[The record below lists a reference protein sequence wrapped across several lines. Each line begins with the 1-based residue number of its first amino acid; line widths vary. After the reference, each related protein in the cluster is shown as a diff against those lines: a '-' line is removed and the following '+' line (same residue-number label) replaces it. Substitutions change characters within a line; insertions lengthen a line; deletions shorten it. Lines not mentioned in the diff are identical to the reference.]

1 MGKKTPVPA
10 PEVPSGFRV
19 SGTACGIK
27 SDQESL
33 DLTLIVSDQPCT
45 AVGVFTQNQVVAA
58 PVQLSRT
65 RVPAEAV
72 RGVVIN
78 SGNANACTGKRGWD
92 DAEQMSQWMAG
103 HLGCESRHVLVCSTG
118 VIGSFL
124 PMEKLNQGIDQAWN
138 QLGSGPLEME
148 RAARGIMTTD
158 TIPKWSERTVGDRKQ
173 NFQVVGIAKG
183 AAMIAPDM
191 ATMLA
196 IIMTDVPLDQ
206 GVADILLRE
215 AVEESFN
222 CITVDGHMSTNDTVL
237 LLSRQGHPQNQ
248 ESSLDSIR
256 TAITEV
262 CQELARAI
270 VADAEGGEH
279 CITID
284 VEGAENRASARKIA
298 SSVANSPLVKTAI
311 HGADPNWGRIVSAA
325 GYAGVE
331 FEEKDLTLWLNGT
344 MIYKEGIPLTID
356 ESSLSRKLQS
366 EFDVSIRLS
375 LGDGD
380 GTARLWTC
388 DLTAE
393 YVRLNADYRT

>member
-1 MGKKTPVPA
+1 MGKKSSVPA
-10 PEVPSGFRV
+10 PAVPSGFQV

-27 SDQESL
+27 SDPETL

-72 RGVVIN
+72 RGVIIN

-92 DAEQMSQWMAG
+92 DAEQMSQWMAD
-103 HLGCESRHVLVCSTG
+103 HLRCESRHVLVCSTG
-118 VIGSFL
+118 VIGAFL
-124 PMEKLNQGIDQAWN
+124 PMEKLNQGVDQAWN
-138 QLGSGPLEME
+138 QLDSGSPAME

-158 TIPKWSERTVGDRKQ
+158 TIPKWSERTVDDPKQ
-173 NFQVVGIAKG
+173 KFQVVGIAKG
-183 AAMIAPDM
+183 AAMIAPNM

-196 IIMTDVPLDQ
+196 VILTDMPLDQ
-206 GVADILLRE
+206 EVADNLLRE

-237 LLSRQGHPQNQ
+237 LLSRQGQPQK
-248 ESSLDSIR
+248 EGRCLDPIR

-262 CQELARAI
+262 CQELACAI

-284 VEGAENRASARKIA
+284 VEGAENRASARDIA

-344 MIYKEGIPLTID
+344 MLYKEGIPLTID
-356 ESSLSRKLQS
+356 EASLSRKLQS
-366 EFDVSIRLS
+366 EFEVSIRLS
-375 LGDGD
+375 VGDGD

>member
-1 MGKKTPVPA
+1 MGKKLSVPA
-10 PEVPSGFRV
+10 PAVPSGFQV

-27 SDQESL
+27 SDPETL

-72 RGVVIN
+72 RGVIIN

-92 DAEQMSQWMAG
+92 DAEQMSQWMAD
-103 HLGCESRHVLVCSTG
+103 HLRCESRHVLVCSTG
-118 VIGSFL
+118 VIGAFL
-124 PMEKLNQGIDQAWN
+124 PMEKLNQGVDQAWN
-138 QLGSGPLEME
+138 QLDSGSPAME

-158 TIPKWSERTVGDRKQ
+158 TIPKWSERTVDDPKQ
-173 NFQVVGIAKG
+173 KFQVVGIAKG
-183 AAMIAPDM
+183 AAMIAPNM

-196 IIMTDVPLDQ
+196 VILTDMPLDQ
-206 GVADILLRE
+206 EVADNLLRE

-237 LLSRQGHPQNQ
+237 LLSRQGQPQK
-248 ESSLDSIR
+248 EGRCLDPIR

-262 CQELARAI
+262 CQELACAI

-284 VEGAENRASARKIA
+284 VEGAENRASARDIA

-344 MIYKEGIPLTID
+344 MLYKEGIPLTID
-356 ESSLSRKLQS
+356 EASLSRKLQS
-366 EFDVSIRLS
+366 EFEVSIRLS
-375 LGDGD
+375 VGDGD
-380 GTARLWTC
+380 GTARQWTC